1 MSGTGR
7 LRIVETAEPLLA
19 YVTGPDGEIDIAA
32 LRQAANAGFGAAPE
46 TPLSDFGIE
55 IDTNDAARFFG
66 GL

>member
-7 LRIVETAEPLLA
+7 RRIVETAEPLLA
-19 YVTGPDGEIDIAA
+19 DVTGKDGEIDIAA

-46 TPLSDFGIE
+46 IPLSDFGVE
-55 IDTNDAARFFG
+55 IDSADAARFFD

>member
-32 LRQAANAGFGAAPE
+32 LRQAVNEGFGA
-46 TPLSDFGIE
+46 TPKIPLADFGIE
-55 IDTNDAARFFG
+55 IDANDAARFFD